1 MRVKIRSTTEPA
13 AAMLHQLP
21 DNGAKVVFA
30 TPEAGVAPGQAC
42 VFYDGERVL
51 GGGWI
56 QRQDAR
62 LAA

>member
-1 MRVKIRSTTEPA
+1 MGILSVVVRPA
-13 AAMLHQLP
+13 AEHALVEIVAP
-21 DNGAKVVFA
+21 
-30 TPEAGVAPGQAC
+30 AGVAPGQAC